1 MSQVFK
7 TTKYSDYLGEERPL
21 LDIYVNFE
29 NPPVSPSVTP
39 TISLTP
45 SVSPTISVTPSVTP
59 SLNSSPTPT
68 PSFTSTPTTTTTP
81 TLSPTNTS
89 TPTLTPTQSPS
100 APLPSLQSI
109 TFSGNGSFG
118 RYNGTY
124 VLTEPKGK
132 VVQSKQISSTS
143 QYWAWSNTFKTSG
156 QSTFLAMLYNPSNIQ
171 EVFHGGQSFVTII
184 DTRWATT
191 YPAGPLMLVSS
202 SQGTPFFSGSSL
214 NIIDGLEY
222 PSEGTFGAVFPHTG
236 SVTIS
241 YNF

>member
-45 SVSPTISVTPSVTP
+45 SVTPTISVTPSITP

-68 PSFTSTPTTTTTP
+68 PSFTSTPTSTT
-81 TLSPTNTS
+81 

-118 RYNGTY
+118 RYSGTY

-132 VVQSKQISSTS
+132 RISGRQVSGTNEYFSWSYTFSNGQICD
-143 QYWAWSNTFKTSG
+143 
-156 QSTFLAMLYNPSNIQ
+156 LAMLYNVSNIQ
-171 EVFHGGQSFVTII
+171 EVFQGGQSFITIV

-191 YPAGPLMLVSS
+191 YPAGPLMLVSRS
-202 SQGTPFFSGSSL
+202 SGYPYFSGSSL
-214 NIIDGLEY
+214 NNIDGLLY
-222 PSEGTFGAVFPHTG
+222 PSEGTFGAESPYTG

-241 YNF
+241 YNY

>member
-39 TISLTP
+39 TISTTP
-45 SVSPTISVTPSVTP
+45 SVTPTISVTPSVTP

-68 PSFTSTPTTTTTP
+68 PSFTSTPTSTSTP
-81 TLSPTNTS
+81 TLSPTS
-89 TPTLTPTQSPS
+89 TPTLTLTPTQSPS
-100 APLPSLQSI
+100 APLPSIQSI

-118 RYNGTY
+118 RYSGTY
-124 VLTEPKGK
+124 VLTEPIGK
-132 VVQSKQISSTS
+132 VVGGKLVTSTN

-156 QSTFLAMLYNPSNIQ
+156 QPTYLAMLYNVSNIQ
-171 EVFHGGQSFVTII
+171 EVFHGGQSFITIV

-191 YPAGPLMLVSS
+191 YPAGPLMLVSPS
-202 SQGTPFFSGSSL
+202 SGFPSFTGSSL
-214 NIIDGLEY
+214 NNIDGLLY
-222 PSEGTFGAVFPHTG
+222 PSEGTFGTESPYTG
-236 SVTIS
+236 QVTIT
-241 YNF
+241 YNY